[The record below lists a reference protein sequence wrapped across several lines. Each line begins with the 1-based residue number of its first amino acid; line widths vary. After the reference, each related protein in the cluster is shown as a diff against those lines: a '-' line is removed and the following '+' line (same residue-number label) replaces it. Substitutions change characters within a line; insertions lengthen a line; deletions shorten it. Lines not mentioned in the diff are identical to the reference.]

1 MNENFS
7 KMRAF
12 FTKHKKE
19 IAITAVAGVVCVACI
34 GITKKKLANI
44 TSFDDVLKWAHKCDN
59 DDIGV
64 LRQKGNPKHMVYTK
78 NNIKLEEIGVFGKEL
93 TKRVGIKP
101 DTKISALVEV
111 TN

>member
-1 MNENFS
+1 MNEKLS

-12 FTKHKKE
+12 CKRHKKE

-44 TSFDDVLKWAHKCDN
+44 TSFDDILDVVHKNSN
-59 DDIGV
+59 DKIGV
-64 LRQKGNPKHMVYTK
+64 FREKGNHQHKVYAI
-78 NNIKLEEIGVFGKEL
+78 NNIKLEEIGVFCEDLVKH
-93 TKRVGIKP
+93 VGIKP

-111 TN
+111 TD